1 MTAGKSIRLFL
12 VDGTPGGLLTAE
24 IMNWTGHVIAAP
36 RSQLGTLLR
45 RDEATRTGVYLL
57 IGDDPENPTEQMVY
71 VGEGDDVSKRLR
83 HHALPE
89 SSGGK
94 DFWTEAVVLTSKD
107 ANLTKAHARYLEAR
121 FIGSARDAARVRLAN
136 GTTPPPVQLPE
147 ADVSD
152 MEYFISQARIVL
164 PVLGVNMLRSTAAR
178 TVESGGGS
186 SVDSPIFVLTQPRDG
201 VEGFAQEVDGEFTVR
216 AGSRARLTWS
226 GVETSTTAIRGQLEA
241 DGTLAVSADGKTR
254 EFSRDHVFT
263 SPSAAAAVLLGRS
276 SNGRL
281 EWRVQGSGASYGDW
295 QANQIATLA
304 PSLDEEPDEP

>member
-1 MTAGKSIRLFL
+1 MSVGKSIRLFL
-12 VDGTPGGLLTAE
+12 ADGTPGGLLTAE

-36 RSQLGTLLR
+36 RSHLGSLLR
-45 RDEATRTGVYLL
+45 RTEVTRTGVYLL
-57 IGDDPENPTEQMVY
+57 IGDDPANPVEQMAY

-89 SSGGK
+89 SSGGR

-121 FIGSARDAARVRLAN
+121 LISLAREANRVRLAN
-136 GTTPPPVQLPE
+136 GTTPPPVSLPE

-152 MEYFISQARIVL
+152 MEYFIAQARIVL
-164 PVLGVNMLRSTAAR
+164 PVLGVNLLRSTAVP
-178 TVESGGGS
+178 TSGHAA
-186 SVDSPIFVLTQPRDG
+186 VPTADSPIFVLTQPRDK

-216 AGSRARLTWS
+216 AGSKARHSWA
-226 GVETSTTAIRGQLEA
+226 GVEISATAIRQQLEG
-241 DGTLAVSADGKTR
+241 DGTLVVSEDGQTR

-295 QANQIATLA
+295 QARQIADIA
-304 PSLDEEPDEP
+304 PVEADGAFEP